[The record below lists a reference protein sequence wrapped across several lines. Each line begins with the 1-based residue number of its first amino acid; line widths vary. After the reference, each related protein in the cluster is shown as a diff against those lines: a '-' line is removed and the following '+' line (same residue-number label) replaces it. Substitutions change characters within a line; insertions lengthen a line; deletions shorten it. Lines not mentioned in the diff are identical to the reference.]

1 MVNCAVFGCSNRSQK
16 KVGSSSSSTVQFFR
30 FLTVITTSCC
40 KTRDLS
46 TARRREWV
54 RRVNR
59 ADMKD
64 ATAFHRICGVHF
76 VTGEPSALFD
86 PDHPDW
92 APSLL
97 LGHKKKFSRGIARYN
112 RRKTRDKAKTK
123 SQKEPAQHAANTTP
137 EPGSDADDPATNPNA
152 GYVHGGCS
160 PTMAHTADRS
170 AANTT
175 PEPGPDAD
183 NPTTNPDAGYVHGEC
198 SRTMAHTADLPARTG
213 IPAEVGSILEKPIAD
228 KGMQADDGAH
238 KQVVQ
243 YQKEL
248 NILRLEVYFLRE
260 NLERKNL
267 TEEAFRN
274 NEELTK
280 YYTGLPNFG
289 VLHAVFE
296 LVKRLVR
303 HSPNNVLTQFQE
315 FIVTLIRLRLNT
327 PLQDLAHRF
336 GVSEAT
342 ISRSITKWVDGL
354 YVDLDRVVRWP
365 TRKQLKRTM
374 PMCFRAAFGTDVA
387 VVIDCFEVFIEK
399 PTSHMARS
407 LTWSQYKHHNT
418 VKYLIGIAPQGTVTF
433 ISRGWCGRSSDKLIA
448 ESSGILEN
456 LQPGDCV
463 LADRGFTIEESVGL
477 YCARLHMPAFTRGQK
492 PLAPWSVEAT
502 RKLANV
508 RIHVERVIGLIRNKY
523 VITKSVIPIDLLCA
537 EGQDRATTLDKIVFV
552 CCALA
557 SLCDSVV
564 QFD

>member
-1 MVNCAVFGCSNRSQK
+1 MNPSVKF
-16 KVGSSSSSTVQFFR
+16 
-30 FLTVITTSCC
+30 
-40 KTRDLS
+40 D
-46 TARRREWV
+46 TALNV
-54 RRVNR
+54 L
-59 ADMKD
+59 
-64 ATAFHRICGVHF
+64 
-76 VTGEPSALFD
+76 ALF
-86 PDHPDW
+86 
-92 APSLL
+92 
-97 LGHKKKFSRGIARYN
+97 
-112 RRKTRDKAKTK
+112 T
-123 SQKEPAQHAANTTP
+123 E
-137 EPGSDADDPATNPNA
+137 
-152 GYVHGGCS
+152 
-160 PTMAHTADRS
+160 RS

-175 PEPGPDAD
+175 PEPGPDAND
-183 NPTTNPDAGYVHGEC
+183 PTTDLDAGYVHKGC
-198 SRTMAHTADLPARTG
+198 NPTMAHTAGTSISG
-213 IPAEVGSILEKPIAD
+213 EVGSILEKPVAD

-260 NLERKNL
+260 NLERKSV
-267 TEEAFRN
+267 TEEAFQN

-280 YYTGLPNFG
+280 YYTGLPNFSM
-289 VLHAVFE
+289 LHMVFK
-296 LVKRLVR
+296 LVKQLVR

-327 PLQDLAHRF
+327 PLRDLAYRF
-336 GVSEAT
+336 EVSEAT

-354 YVDLDRVVRWP
+354 YLGLDRVIRWP

-387 VVIDCFEVFIEK
+387 VVIDCFEVFIER
-399 PTSHMARS
+399 PTSHVARS

-456 LQPGDCV
+456 LQPGDCI

-492 PLAPWSVEAT
+492 QLAPWSVEAT

-552 CCALA
+552 CCALT

-564 QFD
+564 QFN